1 MLYTLYA
8 VHTVCCTHCMLYTLY
23 AVHTVCC
30 THCMKYMEEM
40 FSPIMC
46 IHPCSLVDQ
55 DACAA
60 DQLLL
65 SVTLGTTYGHQC
77 GELVCEEEGGMEGR
91 KMVEMEGKNGGV
103 EGGGSEGGRKGEGV
117 REEGEE

>member
-1 MLYTLYA
+1 
-8 VHTVCCTHCMLYTLY
+8 
-23 AVHTVCC
+23 
-30 THCMKYMEEM
+30 MEEM

-65 SVTLGTTYGHQC
+65 SVTLGTTYSHQC
-77 GELVCEEEGGMEGR
+77 SELVCEEEGGMEGR
-91 KMVEMEGKNGGV
+91 RMVEMEGRKGGV
-103 EGGGSEGGRKGEGV
+103 EGGGSEGRKGKREGGSKEEWRQRGREGGGWQKCGRAGGGRKGG
-117 REEGEE
+117 RES